1 MQRIPI
7 LVYHH
12 VYNDKNPEL
21 ALQSNRKASGVIS
34 EKEFRRHMDHIA
46 ENGWSVISTTQLIDW
61 VDGELEVPRR
71 AVVLH
76 FDNGWLDVRTLV
88 KPILDEYDFTA
99 TSYVIS
105 DPTGAA
111 SQGLPAGIRTST
123 EGFVR
128 KPFVTWEHCHE
139 LIDAGWEI
147 GAHTASHPKLGEVY
161 AENGED
167 ALLDEVV
174 IPNDAYQKYLGF
186 VPKHF
191 AYPSG
196 SRSQQTD
203 DILGR
208 YYRSLRR
215 WTFDQPPAW
224 SFTSRDTPRTAIE
237 CQNVDNTVGY
247 GDFLR
252 IFSEAEA
259 ED

>member
-1 MQRIPI
+1 M
-7 LVYHH
+7 
-12 VYNDKNPEL
+12 
-21 ALQSNRKASGVIS
+21 
-34 EKEFRRHMDHIA
+34 
-46 ENGWSVISTTQLIDW
+46 
-61 VDGELEVPRR
+61 
-71 AVVLH
+71 VLH
-76 FDNGWLDVRTLV
+76 FDNGWLDVHTLV
-88 KPILDEYDFTA
+88 KPILDDYGFTA

-105 DPTGAA
+105 DPTEAA

-128 KPFVTWEHCHE
+128 KPFVTWEHCNE

-147 GAHTASHPKLGEVY
+147 GAHTASHPKLGEIY

-174 IPNDAYQKYLGF
+174 IPNDAYQKHLGF

-215 WTFDQPPAW
+215 WTFDQPPIW
-224 SFTSRDTPRTAIE
+224 SFTWRDTPRTAIE

-247 GDFLR
+247 RDFLR